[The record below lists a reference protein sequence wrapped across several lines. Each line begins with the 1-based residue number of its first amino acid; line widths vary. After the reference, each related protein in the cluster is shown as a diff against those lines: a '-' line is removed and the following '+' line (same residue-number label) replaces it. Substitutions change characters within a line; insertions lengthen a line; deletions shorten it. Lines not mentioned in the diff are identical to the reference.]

1 MYTFASTIQNSEY
14 QISPVIFGLVERGAG
29 LAPGRVPHLA
39 PRERLGERVQPP
51 PAVGVSLGV
60 LAANDLLAERVEFAR
75 VVDADVELARFVVEL
90 ELEVGRRGGGD
101 GGGGRGGGAGGGV
114 ARG

>member
-1 MYTFASTIQNSEY
+1 M
-14 QISPVIFGLVERGAG
+14 IFIYYY
-29 LAPGRVPHLA
+29 
-39 PRERLGERVQPP
+39 
-51 PAVGVSLGV
+51 
-60 LAANDLLAERVEFAR
+60 LLAERVELTR
-75 VVDADVELARFVVEL
+75 VVHADVELARVVVEL